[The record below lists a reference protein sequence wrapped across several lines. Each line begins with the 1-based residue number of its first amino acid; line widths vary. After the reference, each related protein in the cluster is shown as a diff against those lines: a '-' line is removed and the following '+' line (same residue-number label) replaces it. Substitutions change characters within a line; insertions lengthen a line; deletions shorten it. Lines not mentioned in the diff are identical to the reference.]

1 MKYTRMMAM
10 MAAAS
15 LAIVPIA
22 SASAQ
27 ADRASAP
34 VENANYLADN
44 DNSRIIVAL
53 VAVAAILAAV
63 IITADG
69 EDDDQP
75 VSP

>member
-1 MKYTRMMAM
+1 MMAM
-10 MAAAS
+10 MAAVS
-15 LAIVPIA
+15 LATVPIA

-63 IITADG
+63 IVTADG